1 MNNRVLLGNFSSIF
15 NIMNTFENLC
25 NYISYIVIVDE
36 IIAEDEKF
44 LNYDNYLNKYYTEKD
59 EIIISTYEDYSVFI
73 QKLPKSNKYIYARKW
88 ILDLLKENKIM
99 HRPRRIRLDLSTMC
113 QLNCRECYMRTQNN
127 GAVGIGF
134 LKFEQFKT
142 FIENN
147 PYINEIEV
155 SNSGEVFLNPD
166 LEKILKYS
174 YENNITITMCNGV
187 NLNSASDSILEA
199 LVKYQVNAI
208 TISIDG
214 VTNETYSYYRRNGNL
229 DKVLEN
235 IKKINEYKAKYN
247 SMLPT
252 LTWQFIL
259 MNNNEDEA
267 EKAAEM
273 ASSLNMDVLYKV
285 DWSGKYKPKD
295 PNKITELTGEN
306 FDGKWHITYC
316 QQMIFSPQINWDGRL
331 LGCCVVFKSD
341 WKVNVFSNG
350 LEAVLNS
357 PNYRRMIY
365 TLLGDN
371 TSDEVTPCSDCYTY
385 EQCILNGERINI

>member
-1 MNNRVLLGNFSSIF
+1 
-15 NIMNTFENLC
+15 
-25 NYISYIVIVDE
+25 
-36 IIAEDEKF
+36 
-44 LNYDNYLNKYYTEKD
+44 
-59 EIIISTYEDYSVFI
+59 
-73 QKLPKSNKYIYARKW
+73 
-88 ILDLLKENKIM
+88 
-99 HRPRRIRLDLSTMC
+99 
-113 QLNCRECYMRTQNN
+113 
-127 GAVGIGF
+127 
-134 LKFEQFKT
+134 
-142 FIENN
+142 
-147 PYINEIEV
+147 
-155 SNSGEVFLNPD
+155 
-166 LEKILKYS
+166 
-174 YENNITITMCNGV
+174 MCNGV
-187 NLNSASDSILEA
+187 NLNSASDSAIEA

-273 ASSLNMDVLYKV
+273 ASSLNMDILYKV
-285 DWSGKYKPKD
+285 DWSGKYKPKN
-295 PNKITELTGEN
+295 PNKITELTGET
-306 FDGKWHITYC
+306 FDEKWHITYC

-350 LEAVLNS
+350 LEAALNS

-385 EQCILNGERINI
+385 ERCILNGERINI